1 MKKMNLIKGIQYIPE
16 VFIVLM
22 AIYWFLD
29 GLLATS
35 NINYLMLAVILFM
48 SLLVIL
54 KNKTMAL
61 FASLLIGVG
70 SLYMIF
76 AVLSEYSEFPRGD
89 ANGFKLLLT
98 GAIIFFI
105 HFIDLYFATHKILQ
119 KKAKS
124 ATKHLTSQPINPV
137 VLWVLF

>member
-16 VFIVLM
+16 VFVVLVAM
-22 AIYWFLD
+22 YWFLD

-35 NINYLMLAVILFM
+35 YINYPMLAVILFM

-61 FASLLIGVG
+61 FASLLIGIG

-89 ANGFKLLLT
+89 ANGLKLLLT
-98 GAIIFFI
+98 GAIIFLSTLLI
-105 HFIDLYFATHKILQ
+105 SILLPIKYFKRKQSL
-119 KKAKS
+119 S
-124 ATKHLTSQPINPV
+124 
-137 VLWVLF
+137 

>member
-1 MKKMNLIKGIQYIPE
+1 MMYIMKKMNLIKGIQYIPE
-16 VFIVLM
+16 VFIVLV

-89 ANGFKLLLT
+89 ANGLKLLLT
-98 GAIIFFI
+98 GTIIFLSTLLI
-105 HFIDLYFATHKILQ
+105 SILLPIKYFKRKQSL
-119 KKAKS
+119 
-124 ATKHLTSQPINPV
+124 SQNT
-137 VLWVLF
+137 

>member
-16 VFIVLM
+16 VFIVLV

-29 GLLATS
+29 GLLTTS
-35 NINYLMLAVILFM
+35 YINYPMLAVILFM

-89 ANGFKLLLT
+89 ANGLKLLLT
-98 GAIIFFI
+98 GAIIFLSTLLI
-105 HFIDLYFATHKILQ
+105 SILLPIKYFKRKQSLPQNT
-119 KKAKS
+119 
-124 ATKHLTSQPINPV
+124 
-137 VLWVLF
+137 

>member
-16 VFIVLM
+16 VFIVLV

-29 GLLATS
+29 GLLANS
-35 NINYLMLAVILFM
+35 YINYPMLAVILFM

-61 FASLLIGVG
+61 FASLLIGIG

-89 ANGFKLLLT
+89 ANGLKMLLT
-98 GAIIFFI
+98 GAIIFLSTLLI
-105 HFIDLYFATHKILQ
+105 SILLPIKYFKRKQSL
-119 KKAKS
+119 S
-124 ATKHLTSQPINPV
+124 
-137 VLWVLF
+137 

>member
-16 VFIVLM
+16 VFIVLVAM
-22 AIYWFLD
+22 YWFLD

-35 NINYLMLAVILFM
+35 YINYPMLAVILFM

-61 FASLLIGVG
+61 FASLLISLG
-70 SLYMIF
+70 SIYMIF

-89 ANGFKLLLT
+89 ANGLKLLLT
-98 GAIIFFI
+98 GAIIFLSTLLI
-105 HFIDLYFATHKILQ
+105 SILLPIKYFKRKQSLPQNT
-119 KKAKS
+119 
-124 ATKHLTSQPINPV
+124 
-137 VLWVLF
+137 

>member
-1 MKKMNLIKGIQYIPE
+1 MMYIMKKMNLIKGIQYIPE

-61 FASLLIGVG
+61 FASLLIGIG
-70 SLYMIF
+70 SIYMIF

-89 ANGFKLLLT
+89 ANGLKLLLT
-98 GAIIFFI
+98 GAIIFLSTLLI
-105 HFIDLYFATHKILQ
+105 SILLPIKYFKRKQNL
-119 KKAKS
+119 S
-124 ATKHLTSQPINPV
+124 
-137 VLWVLF
+137 

>member
-1 MKKMNLIKGIQYIPE
+1 MYIMKKMNLIKGIQYIPE
-16 VFIVLM
+16 VFVVLVAM
-22 AIYWFLD
+22 YWFLD

-35 NINYLMLAVILFM
+35 YINYPMLAVILFM

-61 FASLLIGVG
+61 FASLLIGLG

-98 GAIIFFI
+98 GAIIFLSTLLI
-105 HFIDLYFATHKILQ
+105 SILLPIKYFKRKQSL
-119 KKAKS
+119 S
-124 ATKHLTSQPINPV
+124 
-137 VLWVLF
+137 

>member
-1 MKKMNLIKGIQYIPE
+1 MKKMNLSKEIQYIPE
-16 VFIVLM
+16 VFIVLV

-29 GLLATS
+29 GLLTTS
-35 NINYLMLAVILFM
+35 YINYPMLAVILFM

-61 FASLLIGVG
+61 FASLLIGIG

-89 ANGFKLLLT
+89 ANGLKLLLT
-98 GAIIFFI
+98 GAIIFLSTLLI
-105 HFIDLYFATHKILQ
+105 SILLPIKYFKRKQSL
-119 KKAKS
+119 S
-124 ATKHLTSQPINPV
+124 
-137 VLWVLF
+137 

>member
-1 MKKMNLIKGIQYIPE
+1 MMYIMKKMNLIKGIQYIPE

-89 ANGFKLLLT
+89 ANGLKLLLT
-98 GAIIFFI
+98 GAIIFLSTLLI
-105 HFIDLYFATHKILQ
+105 SILLPIKYFKRKQSLPQNT
-119 KKAKS
+119 
-124 ATKHLTSQPINPV
+124 
-137 VLWVLF
+137 

>member
-1 MKKMNLIKGIQYIPE
+1 MMYIMKKMNLSKEIQYIPE
-16 VFIVLM
+16 VFIVLV

-29 GLLATS
+29 GLLTTS
-35 NINYLMLAVILFM
+35 YINYPMLAVILFM

-61 FASLLIGVG
+61 FASLLIGIG

-89 ANGFKLLLT
+89 ANGLKLLLT
-98 GAIIFFI
+98 GAIIFLSTLLI
-105 HFIDLYFATHKILQ
+105 SILLPIKYFKRKQSLLLNT
-119 KKAKS
+119 
-124 ATKHLTSQPINPV
+124 
-137 VLWVLF
+137 

>member
-1 MKKMNLIKGIQYIPE
+1 MMYIMKKMNLIKGIQYIPE

-98 GAIIFFI
+98 GAIIFLSTLLI
-105 HFIDLYFATHKILQ
+105 SILLPIKYFKRKQSL
-119 KKAKS
+119 S
-124 ATKHLTSQPINPV
+124 
-137 VLWVLF
+137 

>member
-1 MKKMNLIKGIQYIPE
+1 MMYIMKKMNLIKGIQYIPE

-61 FASLLIGVG
+61 FASLLIGIG

-89 ANGFKLLLT
+89 ANGLKLLLT
-98 GAIIFFI
+98 GAIIFLSSLLI
-105 HFIDLYFATHKILQ
+105 SILLPIKYFKRKQSL
-119 KKAKS
+119 
-124 ATKHLTSQPINPV
+124 SQNT
-137 VLWVLF
+137 

>member
-1 MKKMNLIKGIQYIPE
+1 
-16 VFIVLM
+16 

-98 GAIIFFI
+98 GAIIFLSTLLI
-105 HFIDLYFATHKILQ
+105 SILLPIKYFKRKQSL
-119 KKAKS
+119 
-124 ATKHLTSQPINPV
+124 SQNT
-137 VLWVLF
+137 

>member
-1 MKKMNLIKGIQYIPE
+1 MYIMKKMNLIKGIQYIPE
-16 VFIVLM
+16 VFIVLV

-35 NINYLMLAVILFM
+35 YINYLMLAVILFM

-61 FASLLIGVG
+61 FASLLIGIG

-76 AVLSEYSEFPRGD
+76 AVLSECSEFPRGD
-89 ANGFKLLLT
+89 ANGLKLLLT
-98 GAIIFFI
+98 GAIIFLSTLLI
-105 HFIDLYFATHKILQ
+105 SILLPIKYFKRKQSL
-119 KKAKS
+119 
-124 ATKHLTSQPINPV
+124 SQNT
-137 VLWVLF
+137 

>member
-1 MKKMNLIKGIQYIPE
+1 MMYIVKKMNLSKGIQYIPE
-16 VFIVLM
+16 VFIVLG

-29 GLLATS
+29 GLLTTS
-35 NINYLMLAVILFM
+35 YINYLMLAVILFM

-61 FASLLIGVG
+61 FASLLIGIG

-89 ANGFKLLLT
+89 ANGLKLLLT
-98 GAIIFFI
+98 GAIIFLSTLLI
-105 HFIDLYFATHKILQ
+105 SILLPIKYFKRKQSLPQNT
-119 KKAKS
+119 
-124 ATKHLTSQPINPV
+124 
-137 VLWVLF
+137 

>member
-1 MKKMNLIKGIQYIPE
+1 MMYIMKKMNLIKGIQYIPE

-61 FASLLIGVG
+61 FASLLIGIG

-89 ANGFKLLLT
+89 ANGLKLLLT
-98 GAIIFFI
+98 GAIIFLSTLLI
-105 HFIDLYFATHKILQ
+105 SILLPIKYFKRKQSLPQNT
-119 KKAKS
+119 
-124 ATKHLTSQPINPV
+124 
-137 VLWVLF
+137 

>member
-1 MKKMNLIKGIQYIPE
+1 MMYIMKKMNLIKGIQYIPE
-16 VFIVLM
+16 VFIVLV

-29 GLLATS
+29 GLLTTS
-35 NINYLMLAVILFM
+35 YINYLMLAVILFM

-61 FASLLIGVG
+61 FASLLIGIG

-89 ANGFKLLLT
+89 ANGLKLLLT
-98 GAIIFFI
+98 GAIIFLSTLLI
-105 HFIDLYFATHKILQ
+105 SILLPIKYFKRKQSL
-119 KKAKS
+119 
-124 ATKHLTSQPINPV
+124 SQNT
-137 VLWVLF
+137 

>member
-1 MKKMNLIKGIQYIPE
+1 MNLIKGIQYIPE

-22 AIYWFLD
+22 AIYWLLD

-89 ANGFKLLLT
+89 ANGLKLLLT
-98 GAIIFFI
+98 GAIIFLSSLLI
-105 HFIDLYFATHKILQ
+105 SILLPIKYFKRKQSLPQNT
-119 KKAKS
+119 
-124 ATKHLTSQPINPV
+124 
-137 VLWVLF
+137 

>member
-1 MKKMNLIKGIQYIPE
+1 MMYIMKKMNLIKGIQYIPE
-16 VFIVLM
+16 AFIVLV

-35 NINYLMLAVILFM
+35 NINYLMLAVILFV

-61 FASLLIGVG
+61 FASLLIGIG

-89 ANGFKLLLT
+89 ANGLKLLLT
-98 GAIIFFI
+98 GATIFLSTLLI
-105 HFIDLYFATHKILQ
+105 SILLPIKYFKRKQSL
-119 KKAKS
+119 
-124 ATKHLTSQPINPV
+124 SQNT
-137 VLWVLF
+137 

>member
-1 MKKMNLIKGIQYIPE
+1 MMYIMKKMNLIKGIQYIPE
-16 VFIVLM
+16 VFVVLVAM
-22 AIYWFLD
+22 YWFLD

-35 NINYLMLAVILFM
+35 YINYPMLAVILFM

-61 FASLLIGVG
+61 FASLLIGIG

-89 ANGFKLLLT
+89 ANGLKLLLT
-98 GAIIFFI
+98 GAIIFLSTLLI
-105 HFIDLYFATHKILQ
+105 SILLPIKYFKRKQSLPQNT
-119 KKAKS
+119 
-124 ATKHLTSQPINPV
+124 
-137 VLWVLF
+137 

>member
-1 MKKMNLIKGIQYIPE
+1 MKKMNLIKGIHYIPE
-16 VFIVLM
+16 VFIVLV

-35 NINYLMLAVILFM
+35 YINYPMLAVILFM
-48 SLLVIL
+48 SFLVIL
-54 KNKTMAL
+54 KNKAMAL
-61 FASLLIGVG
+61 FASLLIGIG

-98 GAIIFFI
+98 GAIIFLSTLLVSI
-105 HFIDLYFATHKILQ
+105 LLPIKYFKRKQSL
-119 KKAKS
+119 S
-124 ATKHLTSQPINPV
+124 
-137 VLWVLF
+137 

>member
-1 MKKMNLIKGIQYIPE
+1 MKKMNLSKEIQYIPE
-16 VFIVLM
+16 VFIVLV

-29 GLLATS
+29 GLLTTS
-35 NINYLMLAVILFM
+35 YINYPMLAVILFM

-61 FASLLIGVG
+61 FASLLIGIG

-89 ANGFKLLLT
+89 ANGLKLLLT
-98 GAIIFFI
+98 GAIIFLSTLLI
-105 HFIDLYFATHKILQ
+105 SILLPIKYFKRKQSLPQNT
-119 KKAKS
+119 
-124 ATKHLTSQPINPV
+124 
-137 VLWVLF
+137 

>member
-16 VFIVLM
+16 VFIVLV

-61 FASLLIGVG
+61 FASLLISLG
-70 SLYMIF
+70 SIYMIF

-89 ANGFKLLLT
+89 ANGLKLLLT
-98 GAIIFFI
+98 GAIIFLSTLLI
-105 HFIDLYFATHKILQ
+105 SILLPIKYFKRKQSLPQNT
-119 KKAKS
+119 
-124 ATKHLTSQPINPV
+124 
-137 VLWVLF
+137 

>member
-1 MKKMNLIKGIQYIPE
+1 MMYIMKKMNLIKGIQYIPE

-61 FASLLIGVG
+61 FASLLIGIG

-89 ANGFKLLLT
+89 ANGLKLLLT
-98 GAIIFFI
+98 GATIFLSTLLI
-105 HFIDLYFATHKILQ
+105 SILLPIKYFKRKQSL
-119 KKAKS
+119 S
-124 ATKHLTSQPINPV
+124 
-137 VLWVLF
+137 

>member
-1 MKKMNLIKGIQYIPE
+1 MMYIMEKMNLSKGIQYIPE
-16 VFIVLM
+16 VFIVLV

-29 GLLATS
+29 GLLANS
-35 NINYLMLAVILFM
+35 YINYPMLAVILFM

-61 FASLLIGVG
+61 FASLLIGIG

-89 ANGFKLLLT
+89 ANGLKLLLT
-98 GAIIFFI
+98 GAIIFLSTLLI
-105 HFIDLYFATHKILQ
+105 SILLPIKYFKRKQSL
-119 KKAKS
+119 S
-124 ATKHLTSQPINPV
+124 
-137 VLWVLF
+137 

>member
-16 VFIVLM
+16 VFIVLV

-89 ANGFKLLLT
+89 ANGLKLLLT
-98 GAIIFFI
+98 GAIIFLSTLLI
-105 HFIDLYFATHKILQ
+105 SILLPIKYFKRKQSLPQNT
-119 KKAKS
+119 
-124 ATKHLTSQPINPV
+124 
-137 VLWVLF
+137 

>member
-16 VFIVLM
+16 VFIVLV

-35 NINYLMLAVILFM
+35 YINYLMLAVILFM

-61 FASLLIGVG
+61 FASLLIGLG

-89 ANGFKLLLT
+89 ANGLKLLT
-98 GAIIFFI
+98 GAIIFLSTLLI
-105 HFIDLYFATHKILQ
+105 SILLPIKYFKRKQSLPQNT
-119 KKAKS
+119 
-124 ATKHLTSQPINPV
+124 
-137 VLWVLF
+137 

>member
-1 MKKMNLIKGIQYIPE
+1 MMYIMKKMNLIKGIQYIPE

-61 FASLLIGVG
+61 FASLLIGIG

-89 ANGFKLLLT
+89 ANGLKLLLT
-98 GAIIFFI
+98 GAIIFLSTLLI
-105 HFIDLYFATHKILQ
+105 SILLPIKYFKRKQSL
-119 KKAKS
+119 
-124 ATKHLTSQPINPV
+124 SQNT
-137 VLWVLF
+137 

>member
-1 MKKMNLIKGIQYIPE
+1 MMYIMKKMNLIKGIQYIPE

-98 GAIIFFI
+98 GAIIFLSTLLI
-105 HFIDLYFATHKILQ
+105 SILLPIKYFKRKQSLPQNT
-119 KKAKS
+119 
-124 ATKHLTSQPINPV
+124 
-137 VLWVLF
+137 

>member
-1 MKKMNLIKGIQYIPE
+1 MKKMNLIKGIQYVPE
-16 VFIVLM
+16 VFIVLV

-35 NINYLMLAVILFM
+35 YINYLMLAVILFM

-61 FASLLIGVG
+61 FASLLIGIG
-70 SLYMIF
+70 SIYMIF

-89 ANGFKLLLT
+89 ANGLKLLT
-98 GAIIFFI
+98 GAIIFLSSLLI
-105 HFIDLYFATHKILQ
+105 SILLPIKYFKRKQSL
-119 KKAKS
+119 S
-124 ATKHLTSQPINPV
+124 
-137 VLWVLF
+137 

>member
-89 ANGFKLLLT
+89 SNGLKLLLT
-98 GAIIFFI
+98 GAIIFLSTLLI
-105 HFIDLYFATHKILQ
+105 SILLPIKYFKRKQSLPQNT
-119 KKAKS
+119 
-124 ATKHLTSQPINPV
+124 
-137 VLWVLF
+137 

>member
-1 MKKMNLIKGIQYIPE
+1 MMYIMKKMNLIKGIQYIPE
-16 VFIVLM
+16 VFIVLV

-29 GLLATS
+29 GLLTTS
-35 NINYLMLAVILFM
+35 YINYLMLAVILFM

-61 FASLLIGVG
+61 FASLLIGIG

-89 ANGFKLLLT
+89 ANGLKLLLT
-98 GAIIFFI
+98 GAIIFLSTLLI
-105 HFIDLYFATHKILQ
+105 SILLPIKYFKRKQSLPQNT
-119 KKAKS
+119 
-124 ATKHLTSQPINPV
+124 
-137 VLWVLF
+137 

>member
-16 VFIVLM
+16 VFVVLVAM
-22 AIYWFLD
+22 YWFLD

-35 NINYLMLAVILFM
+35 YINYPMLAVILFM

-61 FASLLIGVG
+61 FASLLIGLG

-89 ANGFKLLLT
+89 ANGLKLLLT
-98 GAIIFFI
+98 GAIIFLSTLLI
-105 HFIDLYFATHKILQ
+105 SILLPIKYFKRKQSL
-119 KKAKS
+119 S
-124 ATKHLTSQPINPV
+124 
-137 VLWVLF
+137 